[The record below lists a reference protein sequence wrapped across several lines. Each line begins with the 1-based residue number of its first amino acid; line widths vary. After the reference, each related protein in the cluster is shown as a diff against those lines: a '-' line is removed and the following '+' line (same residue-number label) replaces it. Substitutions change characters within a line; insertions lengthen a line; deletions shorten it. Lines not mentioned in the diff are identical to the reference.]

1 MKVFNRHGE
10 QGESAEDGGSG
21 HSRPAGSRWRRLPKA
36 RIAYA
41 LLVTFHVLGAISS
54 VNALMST
61 RTSQG
66 AIAWIISLNT
76 FPYVAVPAYWILGRS
91 KFAGYVIARQNE
103 DHAVHDSTSYVAAE
117 LRAFVP
123 DRADEYGRI
132 QAAER
137 LAKIPFLDGNH
148 VELLIDGDATFESVF
163 AGIEGAEEY
172 ILVQF
177 FIVKNDDLGRELQT
191 RLIEKAR
198 QGVRVLFLYDEIGSH
213 KLPRSYL
220 DAMTIGGVRVT
231 SFHSTR
237 GHRNRFQLNFRNHRK
252 IVVVD
257 GEEGWIGGHN
267 VGDEYLGLDP
277 KIGAWRDTH
286 MKITGPAVLGLQLSF
301 LEDWHWATDET
312 PALPWVPHP
321 STEANVPIL
330 IAPTGPADSLET
342 ASLLFQ
348 HAIHSASR
356 RIWIA
361 SPYFVPDEGVMSA
374 LQLASLRGVDVRVLI
389 PDNPDHLLVYL
400 SAFAFVG
407 DMIDGGIEIY
417 RYEPGF
423 LHQKVMLVDD
433 EVAAVGTVNLDN
445 RSLRLNFEITAVVL
459 DSAFAS
465 EVESMLIADFARARL
480 MTREELDGK
489 PLWFKVATRAA
500 YLTAPIQ

>member
-1 MKVFNRHGE
+1 MTLPTSQKA
-10 QGESAEDGGSG
+10 QSESVAKSG
-21 HSRPAGSRWRRLPKA
+21 PGWWGPVSSWRRRLSKT

-41 LLVTFHVLGAISS
+41 LLVLFHLLGAISS
-54 VNALMST
+54 INALMAT

-76 FPYVAVPAYWILGRS
+76 FPYVAVPAYWIFGRS
-91 KFAGYVIARQNE
+91 KFEGYVIARQNE
-103 DHAVHDSTSYVAAE
+103 DHAVHDSTSFVEAE

-137 LAKIPFLDGNH
+137 LAKLPFLDGNH
-148 VELLIDGDATFESVF
+148 VELLIDGDATFESIF
-163 AGIEGAEEY
+163 AGIDRAEDY
-172 ILVQF
+172 VLVQF
-177 FIVKNDDLGRELQT
+177 FIVKDDELGRELQT
-191 RLIEKAR
+191 KLVRKAR
-198 QGVRVLFLYDEIGSH
+198 QGVRVLFLYDEIGSN

-220 DAMTIGGVRVT
+220 NAMTIGGVRVT

-237 GHRNRFQLNFRNHRK
+237 GPRNRFQLNFRNHRK
-252 IVVVD
+252 VVVVD
-257 GEEGWIGGHN
+257 GREGWIGGHN
-267 VGDEYLGLDP
+267 VGDEYLGRDP
-277 KIGAWRDTH
+277 KIGPWRDTH
-286 MKITGPAVLGLQLSF
+286 MRISGPAVLGLQLSF

-312 PALPWVPHP
+312 PRFSWTPYP
-321 STEANVPIL
+321 SGESNIPIL
-330 IAPTGPADSLET
+330 IVPSGPADSVET
-342 ASLLFQ
+342 ASLMFQ
-348 HAIHSASR
+348 HVIHSASR

-361 SPYFVPDEGVMSA
+361 SPYFVPDEGVTAA
-374 LQLASLRGVDVRVLI
+374 LQLASLRGVDVRLLI
-389 PDNPDHLLVYL
+389 PDHPDQLLVYL

-423 LHQKVMLVDD
+423 LHQKVMLLDD
-433 EVAAVGTVNLDN
+433 ATAAIGTANLDN

-459 DSAFAS
+459 DTAFAT
-465 EVESMLIADFARARL
+465 EVESMLVADFARARL

-489 PLWFKVATRAA
+489 PLWFKVLTRAA